1 MAVESQATL
10 TVNNVFRDLMRK
22 LSKDEYKTL
31 EENIIEEGRAI
42 DPIVVWDD
50 TIIDGHNR
58 YNICTEHDI
67 PFTTHRMEFANEHE
81 AKMWIIQ
88 NQYGRRNLTQHEMS
102 YIRGQIVLN
111 TSRVRTNRGEA
122 VKRMAE
128 SSGVSPRTVRNDM
141 TFAKQVDGMEP
152 TVKDDILNGNINVT
166 KAEVA
171 KLSEVSAGDQKDA
184 VKKVKAG
191 KLPSVAKALPDSD
204 SLTNMAVPY
213 RRAVL
218 DIQRIIRDMDS
229 ICTDP
234 VRGAYIA
241 TKQTRYQTLLKEAED
256 IFKQCEPSEECDK
269 CGGAGCNNCYSTGF
283 LSRTGVESRDK

>member
-10 TVNNVFRDLMRK
+10 TINNVFRDLMRK

-67 PFTTHRMEFANEHE
+67 PFTIHRMEFDNEHE

-102 YIRGQIVLN
+102 YIRGQIVLKTSSKGVN
-111 TSRVRTNRGEA
+111 RMNVVKRVADSNGVTSRTI
-122 VKRMAE
+122 
-128 SSGVSPRTVRNDM
+128 RNDIN
-141 TFAKQVDGMEP
+141 FAKNLDSMEQE
-152 TVKDDILNGNINVT
+152 VRKEILNGGVSIT
-166 KAEVA
+166 KSEA
-171 KLSEVSAGDQKDA
+171 KMLAKVSGDDQQK
-184 VKKVKAG
+184 VVRKVKTG
-191 KLPSVAKALPDSD
+191 KSHSISKALPDSD
-204 SLTNMAVPY
+204 NLTNMAVPY

-218 DIQRIIRDMDS
+218 DIQRIIRDMDD

-234 VRGAYIA
+234 IRGAYIA
-241 TKQTRYQTLLKEAED
+241 TKQTRYQTLLREAED
-256 IFKQCEPSEECDK
+256 IFKQCEPLEECDK